1 MERAIIREQANAL
14 FSRISFAKTSV
25 ADIANACGLGKGTI
39 YLYFKSKDEIILA
52 IIEER
57 LARLVQEKAPF
68 YDDAA
73 LALSEK
79 VRRFF
84 LDVVEESFYLK
95 NLIFGEFENV
105 HGRMFKDVFF
115 RYGRYYEWCIDRL
128 TSIVASYKPYSERP
142 AEALRSDVGLLV
154 ELMVGRMV
162 LFLVGRDWSDKD
174 GLSAIMA
181 PLSLRLF
188 DAVVANYSLMEVHV

>member
-1 MERAIIREQANAL
+1 MQRDEIRDQANSL

-25 ADIANACGLGKGTI
+25 ADIAKACGLGKGTI
-39 YLYFKSKDEIILA
+39 YLYFKSKDEILLA
-52 IIEER
+52 IIDER
-57 LARLVQEKAPF
+57 LARLVREKAPF
-68 YDDAA
+68 YDDPAQP
-73 LALSEK
+73 LSVK
-79 VRRFF
+79 VQRFF
-84 LDVVEESFYLK
+84 LDVVEESFELK

-128 TSIVASYKPYSERP
+128 TSIVASYEPYSARP
-142 AEALRSDVGLLV
+142 ADKLREDVRLLV

-174 GLSAIMA
+174 GLLAITA

-188 DAVVANYSLMEVHV
+188 DAVVA

>member
-1 MERAIIREQANAL
+1 MQRALIREKANAL
-14 FSRISFAKTSV
+14 FSKISFAKTSV
-25 ADIANACGLGKGTI
+25 ADIAKACGLGKGTI

-57 LARLVQEKAPF
+57 LARIAAENASF
-68 YDDAA
+68 YGDMS
-73 LALSEK
+73 LPLKSKIE
-79 VRRFF
+79 RFF
-84 LDVVEESFYLK
+84 RDVVEESFALK

-105 HGRMFKDVFF
+105 HGSMFKDVFF
-115 RYGRYYEWCIDRL
+115 KYGRYYEWCIDHL
-128 TSIVASYKPYSERP
+128 ASVVGAYPGYSDRPSER
-142 AEALRSDVGLLV
+142 LREEVKLLV

-174 GLSAIMA
+174 GLMAITA

-188 DAVVANYSLMEVHV
+188 DAVVA